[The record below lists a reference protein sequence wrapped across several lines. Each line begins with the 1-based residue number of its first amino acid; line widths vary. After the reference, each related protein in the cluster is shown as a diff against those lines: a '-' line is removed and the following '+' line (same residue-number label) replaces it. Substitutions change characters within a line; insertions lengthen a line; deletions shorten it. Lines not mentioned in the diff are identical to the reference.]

1 MMEQMK
7 GEVARVDHAVRLY
20 AYAIPSRVHEHV
32 TTLLYDM
39 IESDRFSPSGSEGQS
54 YQLNTWFLKKTD
66 SVHPVAARFMLYE
79 IRKQLVEKMN
89 RLHENNEQKR
99 NLIQNYDKKFN
110 VSNIDGTVTAVRR
123 VEIAQ
128 QQGWFGKMINNQQRL
143 FKRNLKIL

>member
-1 MMEQMK
+1 MQKDEELNRLQHECKISAAKLKMMEQMK

-66 SVHPVAARFMLYE
+66 PVHPVADVLCYM
-79 IRKQLVEKMN
+79 
-89 RLHENNEQKR
+89 
-99 NLIQNYDKKFN
+99 KFE
-110 VSNIDGTVTAVRR
+110 SS
-123 VEIAQ
+123 
-128 QQGWFGKMINNQQRL
+128 
-143 FKRNLKIL
+143 